1 MPRKDNQDKMIF
13 RKWWL
18 QESLTRWWWRQES
31 LTSRWDL
38 PLQHLLMFRTIPC
51 QTKRTISYAT
61 SGGLAVQPLQEH
73 ACFSISSPSSCMED
87 ISLFLKY
94 INLFAAFDMVMYNK
108 RKWKVRTTSSSYPLG
123 LCTTNGNG

>member
-1 MPRKDNQDKMIF
+1 MGIKMFVTDQASIL
-13 RKWWL
+13 RR
-18 QESLTRWWWRQES
+18 SIARITI
-31 LTSRWDL
+31 
-38 PLQHLLMFRTIPC
+38 HLLMFRTIPC